1 MFGPYCN
8 RRLRCPSRRGSPGES
23 AQRVFPGNI
32 FATPFALYPRRP
44 APKCFAIGA
53 WGSPA
58 YSQRGS
64 ACAWLQRPQLNF
76 RDTPCIHFILLAP
89 QDRMLDLHLE
99 DLTSGLED
107 EARLKHC
114 GTEAPHDA
122 QTMYLS
128 LFLCV
133 GVVVSYLPQHIR
145 IIRK

>member
-1 MFGPYCN
+1 MCSQEIYLPPPLLCTLDGQ
-8 RRLRCPSRRGSPGES
+8 LPSVLLLELGAHQPTAKE
-23 AQRVFPGNI
+23 A
-32 FATPFALYPRRP
+32 
-44 APKCFAIGA
+44 APVLSFN
-53 WGSPA
+53 
-58 YSQRGS
+58 
-64 ACAWLQRPQLNF
+64 LHNF
-76 RDTPCIHFILLAP
+76 RGTPCFQFILSATR
-89 QDRMLDLHLE
+89 DRMLDLPLE

-145 IIRK
+145 IIKK